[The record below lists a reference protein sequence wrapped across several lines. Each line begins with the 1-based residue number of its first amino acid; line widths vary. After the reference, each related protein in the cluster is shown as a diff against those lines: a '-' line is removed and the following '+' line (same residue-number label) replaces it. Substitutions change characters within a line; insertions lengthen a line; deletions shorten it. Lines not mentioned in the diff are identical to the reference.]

1 MVLNDLDRIQLTLD
15 HMEANL
21 KAEIQIS
28 ELGRM
33 AGYSGSYYSD
43 LFRKATGLTLKQY
56 LVHRR
61 LTHALYEISKGME
74 MQDAALEYGFD
85 TYAGFYRAFCRKYGC
100 GPSDYLKDHKP
111 ARPYKINLKQE
122 ERIMVSKKTIRKILV
137 HWGKEKDT
145 VSDVYYEGSGQLSEN
160 DFYVGKEWILK
171 ISDMPGRLEKHV
183 SVSEALKKS
192 GLAVSLPFPS
202 LEGSVVVQEG
212 ELFCILCQRVKGTR
226 LSSRQL
232 FSENGRELA
241 DQFGRMTGQ
250 IHMALEKMD
259 TKLYQEYH
267 LYDTVRTWAIP
278 EMQKKG
284 ILPGSFVREYGQKF
298 GAIYEEL
305 PTQMIHRNMN
315 LSYVYTKDGALSGIT
330 DFELSEYSIRLFDPC
345 YAATGILSENFED
358 QEEHIRKWIVLYKE
372 ILKGYDTV
380 VHLTEAEKKAAPYV
394 VFSIQ
399 LICAAYF
406 SSKDKF
412 ADLARVNE
420 KMLLRLMEHTDELS
434 II

>member
-1 MVLNDLDRIQLTLD
+1 
-15 HMEANL
+15 
-21 KAEIQIS
+21 
-28 ELGRM
+28 
-33 AGYSGSYYSD
+33 
-43 LFRKATGLTLKQY
+43 
-56 LVHRR
+56 
-61 LTHALYEISKGME
+61 
-74 MQDAALEYGFD
+74 
-85 TYAGFYRAFCRKYGC
+85 
-100 GPSDYLKDHKP
+100 
-111 ARPYKINLKQE
+111 
-122 ERIMVSKKTIRKILV
+122 
-137 HWGKEKDT
+137 
-145 VSDVYYEGSGQLSEN
+145 
-160 DFYVGKEWILK
+160 
-171 ISDMPGRLEKHV
+171 
-183 SVSEALKKS
+183 
-192 GLAVSLPFPS
+192 
-202 LEGSVVVQEG
+202 
-212 ELFCILCQRVKGTR
+212 
-226 LSSRQL
+226 
-232 FSENGRELA
+232 
-241 DQFGRMTGQ
+241 MTGQ

-259 TKLYQEYH
+259 TKLHQEYH

-284 ILPGSFVREYGQKF
+284 ILPGSFVREYEQKF
-298 GAIYEEL
+298 GTIYEEL
-305 PTQMIHRNMN
+305 PKQMIHRNMN

-380 VHLTEAEKKAAPYV
+380 VHLTEAEKRAAPYV